1 MMYQTGTYRAPHNM
15 TASMSPNKGA
25 NMTDTTN
32 PPAGW
37 YPNQYGQM
45 QWWDGHQWGGINPV
59 PTTQM
64 KSTTVAYLLLIF
76 LGSFGAHRF
85 YLKDPAT
92 AVLMLLAWWGGWALT
107 FTGIGFFIIGGV
119 VIWWIIDLFLIPGM
133 TRRANGLTLPN

>member
-1 MMYQTGTYRAPHNM
+1 
-15 TASMSPNKGA
+15 
-25 NMTDTTN
+25 MTDTTN

-45 QWWDGHQWGGINPV
+45 QWWDGRQWGGINPV
-59 PTTQM
+59 PTAQW

-92 AVLMLLAWWGGWALT
+92 AVFMLLLCWIGWITVAFGVGVFLLGAWAVW
-107 FTGIGFFIIGGV
+107 F
-119 VIWWIIDLFLIPGM
+119 IIDLFLIPGM
-133 TRRANGLTLPN
+133 TRRVNGLTLPN